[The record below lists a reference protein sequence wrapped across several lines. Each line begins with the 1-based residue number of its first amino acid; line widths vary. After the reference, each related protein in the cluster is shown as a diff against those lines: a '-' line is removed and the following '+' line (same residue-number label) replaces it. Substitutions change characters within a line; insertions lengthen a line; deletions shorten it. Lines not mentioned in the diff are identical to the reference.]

1 MNDNAVLRSSLALTF
16 EAQIIALL
24 LFVTPYL
31 AFSGKSAIGL
41 FLTIS
46 VLFSAGSF
54 FYQKSSRGFLGLI
67 LLSLTVL
74 LVAVLGYVY
83 ADSVILALAGAA
95 VYYWRLHVRAAEGI
109 TLPELTKRFT
119 LVMFTYVCLMI
130 WLALTGA
137 FSLADLMLALS
148 FSTVWF
154 LIMCYLEFLTR
165 DAGSAALSG
174 GKIAVFASQQAGLAI
189 GIIAVFLTAASLLYY
204 ALAYGFAL
212 IKGPVLS
219 LLKVVFMPL
228 LLWLDSLVAALKG
241 KASNNTALNKFL
253 EQGGGAQQEYAPP
266 PPVQQDLFSRL
277 EPYLIAL
284 VALLILFVLARMVWK
299 HYKKNKRVDQ
309 PMQPITPPAQTVEKL
324 SPSVIVEEKPHE
336 NLQKWH
342 VPQNDRVRYAYY
354 RFLQQMSERGMLIH
368 LEETSREFLQRIRAA
383 YANSPVTPLA
393 ERITRT
399 YESYRYGGQQLAEDE
414 IVRMEADVAEFATLA
429 RNENDGARH

>member
-1 MNDNAVLRSSLALTF
+1 MNDNTVLRSSLALTF

-24 LFVTPYL
+24 LFITPYL

-74 LVAVLGYVY
+74 LVALLGYVY
-83 ADSVILALAGAA
+83 ADSVILALIGAA
-95 VYYWRLHVRAAEGI
+95 VYYWRLHARAAEGI

-119 LVMFTYVCLMI
+119 LVMFAYVCLMI
-130 WLALTGA
+130 WLAMTGA
-137 FSLADLMLALS
+137 FSLADLMLAIS
-148 FSTVWF
+148 FSTIWF

-165 DAGSAALSG
+165 DTGSSALSG
-174 GKIAVFASQQAGLAI
+174 GKIGVFAGQQAGLTI
-189 GIIAVFLTAASLLYY
+189 GIITVFLAAASLLYY
-204 ALAYGFAL
+204 ALAYSFTW
-212 IKGPVLS
+212 IKGPVFS

-228 LLWLDSLVAALKG
+228 LLWLDSLIAALKG

-253 EQGGGAQQEYAPP
+253 EQSGDSQQEYAPP

-284 VALLILFVLARMVWK
+284 VALLILFVLGRMVWR
-299 HYKKNKRVDQ
+299 HYTKNKRVDQ
-309 PMQPITPPAQTVEKL
+309 PAQPITPPAQTVEKL
-324 SPSVIVEEKPHE
+324 APSVITEEKTHE

-342 VPQNDRVRYAYY
+342 VPQNDRVRFAYY
-354 RFLQQMSERGMLIH
+354 QFLQQMSKRGMLIH
-368 LEETSREFLQRIRAA
+368 LEETSREFLQRIRST
-383 YANSPVTPLA
+383 YISSPLTPLA
-393 ERITRT
+393 ERITRA

-414 IVRMEADVAEFATLA
+414 IARMETDVAELATLVG
-429 RNENDGARH
+429 NENNGAPH